1 MIFKPTKNEYLGI
14 PSGNKKLNYILMK
27 LKYFPYFL
35 ILVLYLG
42 PLQAQQIRVS
52 TSLERD
58 SIWLGDQ
65 IKMIIVAEYP
75 VGTVLTFPQLK
86 DSLGNGVEILTRT
99 PSDSSN
105 LGNGIIQKRQ
115 AYLITAFDSGPH
127 PITPFLF
134 ALKGKTPPDTLRSNP
149 ATLFVKVPPVDLKKG
164 FADIKKPYG
173 APVTFKEIA
182 PWILGILLLACVV
195 FLVIYAVNRRKKN
208 IPLFAMPSRP
218 KLPPHVIALSE
229 LDKLKEEQ
237 LWQHDKVKDYYTRLT
252 DIIRVYLEDRYNVP
266 AMEQTTHEILAD
278 FKDDNSQ
285 IQGKLFTGLEK
296 TLTIS
301 DLVKFAKYTPLPDEN
316 HYVLVQAYTLVDE
329 TKSEPVEQAKKQ
341 IVQPNT
347 ETDEKVIQDTND
359 INNQP

>member
-1 MIFKPTKNEYLGI
+1 MLNTYCRMKYL
-14 PSGNKKLNYILMK
+14 L
-27 LKYFPYFL
+27 YFL
-35 ILVLYLG
+35 IFLLVSG
-42 PLQAQQIRVS
+42 QVHAQQVKVS

-65 IKMIIVAEYP
+65 IRMILVAEYP
-75 VGTVLTFPQLK
+75 AGSVLDFPQLK
-86 DSLGNGVEILTRT
+86 DSLGYGIEIISRN
-99 PSDSSN
+99 PADSSR
-105 LGNGIIQKRQ
+105 LGDGIIQKRQ
-115 AYLITAFDSGPH
+115 SYIITAFDSGPH
-127 PITPFLF
+127 PIAPFKF
-134 ALKGKTPPDTLRSNP
+134 ALHGKIPPDSLRSNQ

-182 PWILGILLLACVV
+182 PWILGIILLACIV
-195 FLVIYAVNRRKKN
+195 FLVIYAFNRRKKN
-208 IPLFAMPSRP
+208 IPLFSLPSKP

-266 AMEQTTHEILAD
+266 AMEQTTYEILND
-278 FKDDNSQ
+278 FKGENSQ
-285 IQGKLFTGLEK
+285 IRGKLYSGLEK

-329 TKSEPVEQAKKQ
+329 TKPEPVEPARKTAGQKEPGQGENVVPANNELNH
-341 IVQPNT
+341 QP
-347 ETDEKVIQDTND
+347 
-359 INNQP
+359 

>member
-1 MIFKPTKNEYLGI
+1 MLNKNCL
-14 PSGNKKLNYILMK
+14 K
-27 LKYFPYFL
+27 LKYILYFL
-35 ILVLYLG
+35 IFLLYLS
-42 PLQAQQIRVS
+42 PAQAQQVKVS

-65 IKMIIVAEYP
+65 IRMILVAEYP
-75 VGTVLTFPQLK
+75 AGSVLTFPQLK
-86 DSLGNGVEILTRT
+86 DSLANGIEVVSRN
-99 PSDSSN
+99 PADSSK
-105 LGNGIIQKRQ
+105 LGDGIMQKRQ
-115 AYLITAFDSGPH
+115 SYIITAFDSGPH
-127 PITPFLF
+127 PIAPLMF
-134 ALKGKTPPDTLRSNP
+134 ALHGKTPPDSLRSN
-149 ATLFVKVPPVDLKKG
+149 ALTLFVKVPPVDLKKG

-182 PWILGILLLACVV
+182 PWILGILLLACIV
-195 FLVIYAVNRRKKN
+195 FLIIYAINRRKKN
-208 IPLFAMPSRP
+208 IPLFSLPVKP

-252 DIIRVYLEDRYNVP
+252 DIIRIYLEERYNVP

-278 FKDDNSQ
+278 FKGENSQ
-285 IQGKLFTGLEK
+285 VKGKLYSGLER

-316 HYVLVQAYTLVDE
+316 HYVLVQAYNLVDE
-329 TKSEPVEQAKKQ
+329 TKPETVEPAKKQ
-341 IVQPNT
+341 
-347 ETDEKVIQDTND
+347 VIQPAPGPGENVISGTNE